1 MYGSKLRQRCFRAL
15 PYVIIAVGVLFAL
28 IPFVWILS
36 TSFKA
41 KGEIMSTPVQYIP
54 LNPTFQ
60 NYIDAWQ
67 KNPLGQW
74 YRNTVIVSVS
84 ATVVAMVL
92 AMFAGYGFS
101 RFPIKG
107 KSVLLVVIL
116 FANMFP
122 ACLIVIPYFV
132 WMSQLKL
139 INTYPGLIITYLSGA
154 LPFSIWMLKGFFD
167 SVPKEM
173 DQAAMI
179 DGCNQVSAF
188 FRVILPLSAPGISAA
203 TLYSFLV
210 AWNNYLYSLILVTR
224 DNMMTLNVGITKF
237 ISEAG
242 VRWGELNAVAVM
254 TSLPIILA
262 FIFFE
267 KYMIA
272 GISAGAVK
280 G

>member
-1 MYGSKLRQRCFRAL
+1 MKAYQIKNRAVKVL
-15 PYVIIAVGVLFAL
+15 PYVVIIIGLLFAL

-36 TSFKA
+36 TSFKER
-41 KGEIMSTPVQYIP
+41 GEIMTSPIHYIP
-54 LNPTFQ
+54 HHPTLSNF
-60 NYIDAWQ
+60 IDSWQ
-67 KNPLGQW
+67 KNPLGRW
-74 YRNTVIVSVS
+74 YINTTIVSVS
-84 ATVVAMVL
+84 STVIAMFL

-101 RFPIKG
+101 RFHIKG
-107 KSVLLVVIL
+107 KNVLLVLIL

-132 WMSQLKL
+132 WMSKLRL
-139 INTYPGLIITYLSGA
+139 INTYPGLIVTYLSGA

-167 SVPKEM
+167 SIPREM

-179 DGCNQVSAF
+179 DGCNRFSAF

-242 VRWGELNAVAVM
+242 VRWGEMNAVAVL

-262 FIFFE
+262 FIIFE
-267 KYMIA
+267 KYMVA